1 MARFTVRRRREPR
14 PSGLAA
20 AGLAAAGL
28 AVGAALGF
36 LAGELFGPRATR
48 VVRTPHRPRSAGA
61 RSVAELVHDAQSALE
76 ADLSLRDLRLEVV
89 PVGRD
94 ALELHGWVPNR
105 RTRSAAARL
114 VASAVTVERLVN
126 CLLVRGEDD
135 LAPLPDASLGDE
147 AIA

>member
-1 MARFTVRRRREPR
+1 MARFTVRRRRETHP
-14 PSGLAA
+14 PGLAA
-20 AGLAAAGL
+20 AGFAAAGL

-36 LAGELFGPRATR
+36 LVGELLGPRATR
-48 VVRTPHRPRSAGA
+48 VVRSPKRAVNPGK
-61 RSVAELVHDAQSALE
+61 RSVAELVHDAQSAIE

-89 PVGRD
+89 PVGRN

-105 RTRSAAARL
+105 RTRAAAARL
-114 VASAVTVERLVN
+114 VAAAVPLRRLVN

>member
-1 MARFTVRRRREPR
+1 M
-14 PSGLAA
+14 
-20 AGLAAAGL
+20 
-28 AVGAALGF
+28 
-36 LAGELFGPRATR
+36 
-48 VVRTPHRPRSAGA
+48 
-61 RSVAELVHDAQSALE
+61 AELVHDAQSAIE

-94 ALELHGWVPNR
+94 ALELHGWVPDR
-105 RTRSAAARL
+105 RTRAAAARL
-114 VASAVTVERLVN
+114 VASAVPVQRLVN

>member
-1 MARFTVRRRREPR
+1 MARFTVRRRRKTLPG
-14 PSGLAA
+14 GLAA

-48 VVRTPHRPRSAGA
+48 VVRTPKRPAGPGK

-76 ADLSLRDLRLEVV
+76 ADLTLRELQLEVV
-89 PVGRD
+89 PVGRN

-105 RTRSAAARL
+105 RTRAAAARL
-114 VASAVTVERLVN
+114 VASAVRVERLVN

-135 LAPLPDASLGDE
+135 LGPLPDASLGDE

>member
-1 MARFTVRRRREPR
+1 MARFTVRRRPSTR
-14 PSGLAA
+14 PTGLAV

-36 LAGELFGPRATR
+36 LIGELVGPRATR
-48 VVRTPHRPRSAGA
+48 VVRTPRRVDDADT
-61 RSVAELVHDAQSALE
+61 RSVAELVHDAQSAIE
-76 ADLSLRDLRLEVV
+76 ADLALRALKLDVV

-94 ALELHGWVPNR
+94 ALELHGWVPDR
-105 RTRSAAARL
+105 RTRAAAARL
-114 VASAVTVERLVN
+114 VASAVPVRRLVN

-135 LAPLPDASLGDE
+135 LATLPDASLGDE